1 VLRGEATNTN
11 FIIFGLTGPGLEATI
26 YRTEG
31 EHHNHY
37 TTDEVEKE
45 VKYF

>member
-1 VLRGEATNTN
+1 VLRGEATNNN

-26 YRTEG
+26 YRTEC
-31 EHHNHY
+31 EHHN